1 MLWALLRLSV
11 RDAAAQL
18 RYRRLLRLDASS
30 DAAAART
37 GPIPGMPDARRPGET
52 PGPPAYR
59 DCDFLDQKSMSPPPP
74 GMAGA
79 FSFSGFSAITASVV
93 RNRPAIEA
101 AFCSADRVTF
111 AGSMMPALNMSTYS
125 PSAAFR
131 P

>member
-1 MLWALLRLSV
+1 MLWALLG
-11 RDAAAQL
+11 
-18 RYRRLLRLDASS
+18 YRSGTPDRSFVI
-30 DAAAART
+30 T
-37 GPIPGMPDARRPGET
+37 GAYAGKPNDPGFPPGR
-52 PGPPAYR
+52 PAYR
-59 DCDFLDQKSMSPPPP
+59 DFWDQKSMSPPPP

-79 FSFSGFSAITASVV
+79 LSFSGFSAITASVV